1 MKGGTAVART
11 IARFCSVFFV
21 ALALV
26 PLMAHLLEL
35 PHKIHLSREDY
46 FTVQQ
51 IYRGWSLL
59 GLVTFAALVSTL
71 LLAIL
76 SRRNPPALGWS
87 LASFFAVAATQV
99 VFWTFTFPTNQAT
112 DNWTKRPDDWQ
123 ALRTQWEYSHAASA
137 GLNLLALVTVI
148 LAVLA
153 PGSRDGAA
161 PPRGKT

>member
-1 MKGGTAVART
+1 MTRT
-11 IARFCSVFFV
+11 IVRFCSVFFV

-35 PHKIHLSREDY
+35 PHKIHLSRDDY

-51 IYRGWSLL
+51 IYRGWWLL
-59 GLVTFAALVSTL
+59 GLVILAALVSTL

-76 SRRNPPALGWS
+76 SRRNRRAFVWS
-87 LASFFAVAATQV
+87 IVSFLAVAATQV
-99 VFWTFTFPTNQAT
+99 VFWTFTFPANQAT

-123 ALRTQWEYSHAASA
+123 TLRTQWEYSHAASA

-153 PGSRDGAA
+153 PDSRDGPV
-161 PPRGKT
+161 PPGGGT